1 MTRGNYP
8 YETKLLDT
16 HAVSPRP
23 LAKIRQ
29 SISLS
34 LAFDSHLFSVTVL
47 PKIHIFGVF
56 IYELLFS
63 GGQLTVFF
71 TAIWLSFADYSVGG
85 KWLN

>member
-8 YETKLLDT
+8 YETKVLDA

-34 LAFDSHLFSVTVL
+34 LAFDSHLFLVTVL

-63 GGQLTVFF
+63 GGQPTVFCCNL
-71 TAIWLSFADYSVGG
+71 A
-85 KWLN
+85 